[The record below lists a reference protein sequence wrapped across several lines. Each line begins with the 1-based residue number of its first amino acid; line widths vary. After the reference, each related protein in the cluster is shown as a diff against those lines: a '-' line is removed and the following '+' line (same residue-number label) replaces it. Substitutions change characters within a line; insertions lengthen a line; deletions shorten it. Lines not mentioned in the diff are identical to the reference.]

1 MLFAEIPA
9 ISGDAVLTLAL
20 AVAVPLML
28 PSLLL
33 IPPLW
38 KLCARAG
45 FPCWFSFAM
54 VIPLANLTLLY
65 FVAYSD
71 WPSELREHARDR
83 SDGNGKAGEH
93 TTNGSV
99 TASASRSPAALEAEH
114 RR

>member
-1 MLFAEIPA
+1 MAMLILA
-9 ISGDAVLTLAL
+9 IVI
-20 AVAVPLML
+20 PLML

-65 FVAYSD
+65 FLAFSE
-71 WPSELREHARDR
+71 WPSELREQMAQRTDADGKHGVDR
-83 SDGNGKAGEH
+83 VVKMA
-93 TTNGSV
+93 
-99 TASASRSPAALEAEH
+99 
-114 RR
+114 